1 MVLESKFFY
10 CQCAS
15 CDYARFSLV
24 CERPIRKF
32 NRLEVRKKFRDL
44 FFTKLGCSELLF
56 VLIYCLNFL
65 LFRRLQLHK
74 LVDHS
79 FQAFK
84 HFIIT
89 EDKHF

>member
-44 FFTKLGCSELLF
+44 FFTKLAKRVFRIAFCSHLLPQF
-56 VLIYCLNFL
+56 PVIPPSAAPQAGGSLVPDGRARYHS
-65 LFRRLQLHK
+65 RR
-74 LVDHS
+74 
-79 FQAFK
+79 
-84 HFIIT
+84 
-89 EDKHF
+89 